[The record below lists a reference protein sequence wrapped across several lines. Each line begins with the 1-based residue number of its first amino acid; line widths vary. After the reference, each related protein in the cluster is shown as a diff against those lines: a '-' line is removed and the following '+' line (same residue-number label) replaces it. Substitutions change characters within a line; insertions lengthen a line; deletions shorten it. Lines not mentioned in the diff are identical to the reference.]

1 MTKHQQVEDE
11 TDQPH
16 PNRAASGA
24 APTTELTKAHEQLQ
38 QEIAKLKPAYEALLR
53 ERDLLRA
60 LIDHLPE
67 YLYIKDAD
75 SRFILGNAATA
86 QGLGVTGPA
95 EYVGKT
101 DFDFFPAE
109 LAAQYHADEQAV
121 IRSGQALLN
130 REEQVLDPSAG
141 QVGWAST
148 STIPLPDDQG
158 HIIGLVGISRDI
170 TELKQAQEALRR
182 QNEYLAALHDTTLE
196 LISHL
201 ELNDLLENLVS
212 RAAELMGV
220 AHGFIYLVEPTE
232 NVLELKVGVGVFSQT
247 PNLRLK
253 PGEGLSGRVWQNGQP
268 LVIND
273 YETWAGRAIHLDE
286 TNIRAAMGVPLKSGT
301 QVVGVIGIAY
311 DGGSERSFGEAEV
324 ELLNRFAQLAAIA
337 LDNARLYTAAQEARA
352 VAEAADR
359 TKSAF
364 LASVS
369 HELRT
374 PLTSVLGFAKIIK
387 KRLEVIIPAVSDDDR
402 KVQRAIEQVGTNVD
416 IIISEG
422 ERLTALINDVL
433 DLAKIESG
441 KIEWNMQPFSIQEI
455 IERSV
460 TATSAL
466 FAARSVELVVDVE
479 ADLPTIIG
487 DQDRLIQVVINL
499 ISNAAKFTNQGTVTC
514 RARRMED
521 KILVSVID
529 TGIGIAPDD
538 HKKVFEQFVQVGDTL
553 TDKPQ
558 GTGLGLSISKQI
570 VEHHGGRIWV
580 ESELSQGSNFSFT
593 LPIAAPTGVEAKVED
608 EARVQV
614 IDLRAIL
621 EPLRM
626 HVAAATPGVSSAHKT
641 ILVVDDDQN
650 IRRLLRQELE
660 AEKYLV
666 QEAADGREALEQV
679 KGQRPDLITL
689 DVMMPGLS
697 GFEVAAMLRA
707 SPETM
712 GIPIIIVSVTEDRER
727 GYRLGVDRYFTKPL
741 DTKVLLREVGQL
753 LEQGPSRKR
762 VLVVDEDTAT
772 VEALA
777 NALKAQGYHVVAAY
791 NSVEG
796 IEKAITDKPNIVIV
810 NSVLSKQNN
819 LVQTLRAERGLENTF
834 FMLFE

>member
-1 MTKHQQVEDE
+1 MTKQQQGEE
-11 TDQPH
+11 TDQPQQI
-16 PNRAASGA
+16 PARLA
-24 APTTELTKAHEQLQ
+24 ELTRANEQLR
-38 QEIAKLKPAYEALLR
+38 QELAQLNAAYGTLTR

-67 YLYIKDAD
+67 YLYIKDTD

-86 QGLGVTGPA
+86 RGLGVSGP
-95 EYVGKT
+95 EQYVGKN
-101 DFDFFPAE
+101 DFDFFPSE
-109 LAAQYHADEQAV
+109 LAREYYANEQSV
-121 IRSGQALLN
+121 LHSGQPLLN
-130 REEQVLDPSAG
+130 QEEVVVEPSG
-141 QVGWAST
+141 KVGWAST
-148 STIPLPDDQG
+148 STIALRNDEGQ
-158 HIIGLVGISRDI
+158 IIGLVGISRDI
-170 TELKQAQEALRR
+170 TELKLTQEALSR
-182 QNEYLAALHDTTLE
+182 QNAYLAALHDTTLT

-201 ELNDLLENLVS
+201 DLNDLLENLVS
-212 RAAELMGV
+212 RAGELMG
-220 AHGFIYLVEPTE
+220 ATHGFIYLVEPEE
-232 NVLELKVGVGVFSQT
+232 NVLELKVGVGAFSRT
-247 PNLRLK
+247 PTLRLRS
-253 PGEGLSGRVWQNGQP
+253 GEGLSGRVWQSGQP

-273 YETWAGRAIHLDE
+273 YITWSGRAISLDDAPI
-286 TNIRAAMGVPLKSGT
+286 TAAIGVPLKART
-301 QVVGVIGIAY
+301 QVVGVLGIAHEN
-311 DGGSERSFGEAEV
+311 GSEQAFGEAEV

-337 LDNARLYTAAQEARA
+337 LDNARLFTAAQEAKA

-359 TKSAF
+359 AKSAF

-387 KRLEVIIPAVSDDDR
+387 KRMEVIIPAVNSNDH
-402 KVQRAIEQVGTNVD
+402 KVERAIQQINTNVD

-441 KIEWNMQPFSIQEI
+441 KIEWNMQSFPIGEI

-466 FAARSVELVVDVE
+466 FVGKPVELIIDVE
-479 ADLPTIIG
+479 ADLPTIVG

-499 ISNAAKFTNQGTVTC
+499 ISNAAKFTNQGSVTC

-521 KILVSVID
+521 KILVNVID

-553 TDKPQ
+553 TDKPR

-580 ESELSQGSNFSFT
+580 ESELGQGSNFSFT
-593 LPIAAPTGVEAKVED
+593 LPIAAPIGFETKVED
-608 EARVQV
+608 EAKVHV
-614 IDLRAIL
+614 IDLKAIL
-621 EPLRM
+621 EPLKM
-626 HVAAATPGVSSAHKT
+626 HVAAATPDASSSQKS

-650 IRRLLRQELE
+650 IRRLLQQELE

-666 QEAADGREALEQV
+666 YEAADGREALEQV
-679 KGQRPDLITL
+679 KLHRPDLITL

-697 GFEVAAMLRA
+697 GFEVAALLRA

-753 LEQGPSRKR
+753 LEQGPARKR
-762 VLVVDEDTAT
+762 VLVVDEDAVT
-772 VEALA
+772 VEALT
-777 NALKAQGYHVVAAY
+777 NVLKAQGYHVVAAY
-791 NSVEG
+791 NSEEG

-810 NSVLSKQNN
+810 NSLLSKQNN
-819 LVQTLRAERGLENTF
+819 LLQTLRAERGLENSF